1 MLVVLSAENV
11 AKRVHMNKLNAF
23 QRSHSEALV
32 NLNVSVNFGTIC
44 T

>member
-23 QRSHSEALV
+23 VEATERRS
-32 NLNVSVNFGTIC
+32 
-44 T
+44 